1 MRVFHQSKLE
11 LSDSDENWAKT
22 SPLLLQIFESSNCVD
37 SRIVQSIV
45 PFHYLFISH
54 IWNIYCTAR
63 QHVITWDHRSKICD
77 ILECLLV
84 TICFSTMGYTHTS
97 TPFQFYIF
105 VFQRRHTTG
114 SKIILETRIQ
124 MRFSKKSLKP
134 VGQYLQVYL
143 H

>member
-1 MRVFHQSKLE
+1 MLLRDIIGQS
-11 LSDSDENWAKT
+11 N
-22 SPLLLQIFESSNCVD
+22 
-37 SRIVQSIV
+37 
-45 PFHYLFISH
+45 
-54 IWNIYCTAR
+54 
-63 QHVITWDHRSKICD
+63 ICD

-124 MRFSKKSLKP
+124 MRFSKKIFETCWAVSSSIFTLKAHDFLRSGRGRYWHIHS
-134 VGQYLQVYL
+134 VGTTFVGNSKSIYVHQIEILFGLLSWNQVVCFAEWI
-143 H
+143 